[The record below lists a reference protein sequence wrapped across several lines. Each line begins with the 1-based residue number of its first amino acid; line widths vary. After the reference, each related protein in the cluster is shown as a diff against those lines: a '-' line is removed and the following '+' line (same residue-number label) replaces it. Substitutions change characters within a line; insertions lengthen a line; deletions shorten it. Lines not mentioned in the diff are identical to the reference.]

1 MVLMPAVNKSSQ
13 KEITDDIRLTN
24 MLLRDRSVMV
34 ILLSLFNSA
43 MLIILITYV
52 TLVQY
57 NLTLVN

>member
-1 MVLMPAVNKSSQ
+1 MSAVKKHPQ
-13 KEITDDIRLTN
+13 KEISEDIRLTN